1 MIFDISGYFV
11 LMFLL
16 PAGSS
21 QSEPVDWLG
30 FSRLGSPDSAPRDVT
45 AGKDA
50 AAAAAEKPSTT
61 ASAGKDVGRQTESSD
76 GSSAV
81 LARRTPALGRVP
93 KTDKDDALRGS
104 LRDDKAENSSLDWL
118 EMAADRSAEK
128 KPMSGRKS
136 LDSTQDDD
144 WLGTMT
150 RSAAEKT
157 ESASDY
163 LGLGS
168 EIALTE
174 KPSRSYCVL
183 L

>member
-1 MIFDISGYFV
+1 
-11 LMFLL
+11 
-16 PAGSS
+16 
-21 QSEPVDWLG
+21 
-30 FSRLGSPDSAPRDVT
+30 
-45 AGKDA
+45 
-50 AAAAAEKPSTT
+50 
-61 ASAGKDVGRQTESSD
+61 
-76 GSSAV
+76 
-81 LARRTPALGRVP
+81 
-93 KTDKDDALRGS
+93 
-104 LRDDKAENSSLDWL
+104 
-118 EMAADRSAEK
+118 MAADRSAEK

>member
-1 MIFDISGYFV
+1 
-11 LMFLL
+11 MFLL

-30 FSRLGSPDSAPRDVT
+30 FSRLGSPDSAPRDVP

-50 AAAAAEKPSTT
+50 AAAAEKPSAT

-104 LRDDKAENSSLDWL
+104 CV
-118 EMAADRSAEK
+118 
-128 KPMSGRKS
+128 
-136 LDSTQDDD
+136 
-144 WLGTMT
+144 MT
-150 RSAAEKT
+150 RLRIVRWT
-157 ESASDY
+157 GWRW
-163 LGLGS
+163 LQTGRQR
-168 EIALTE
+168 
-174 KPSRSYCVL
+174 RSQ
-183 L
+183 